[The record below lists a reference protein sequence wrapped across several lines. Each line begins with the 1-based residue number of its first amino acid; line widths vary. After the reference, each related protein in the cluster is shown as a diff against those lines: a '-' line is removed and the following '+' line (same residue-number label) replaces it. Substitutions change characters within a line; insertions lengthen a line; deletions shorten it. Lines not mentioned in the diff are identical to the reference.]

1 LSIDANGIVTAANTQ
16 VVRTAS
22 PTNYAKSIN
31 RIKYNPANC
40 DNATATVVVLNPID
54 AVNDGPTIASATT
67 PVTVQNVI
75 SNDTLNGSFVTATN
89 SDVTPIT
96 TGPFS
101 VDVDGN
107 LIVAATQLLNLYN
120 NIPIV

>member
-1 LSIDANGIVTAANTQ
+1 MRSQ
-16 VVRTAS
+16 
-22 PTNYAKSIN
+22 SIN

-40 DNATATVVVLNPID
+40 DNTATVVVLNPID
-54 AVNDGPTIASATT
+54 AVNDGPTTIASATT

-96 TGPFS
+96 TGPLS
-101 VDVDGN
+101 DVDGN
-107 LIVAATQLLNLYN
+107 LIVAANTASGTYTITYQLCESGASPANCDTAT
-120 NIPIV
+120 V